1 MTAKKTATKGAPMGR
16 QEKSMADAERYLWIR
31 EFATGRQL
39 NELADLDAEDWDD
52 FIDKARACR

>member
-1 MTAKKTATKGAPMGR
+1 MTNKKLKPDET
-16 QEKSMADAERYLWIR
+16 DLLNAERYRWIR
-31 EFATGRQL
+31 EHATGRQL

>member
-1 MTAKKTATKGAPMGR
+1 MATKKQTPDEA
-16 QEKSMADAERYLWIR
+16 ELLNAERYRWIR
-31 EFATGRQL
+31 EHATGRQL

>member
-1 MTAKKTATKGAPMGR
+1 MTTQKPQTTNSEDK
-16 QEKSMADAERYLWIR
+16 QNAERYFWIR